1 MSAISYPNESEAYR
15 NVRNELLKAELEL
28 RAHIERVAEQRRN
41 LPPGGQLKEDYIFEE
56 LVDNKVKIVKLSEL
70 FEPGKDTL
78 FLYSFMYAPN
88 MEAACPMCTAL
99 LDGLDGQVI
108 HLQQQINV
116 AVVAKHSLE
125 KIHEH
130 AQKRGWSNF
139 RLLSSANNSYNTDY
153 FGEHDGYQISNANI
167 FVRNGQEIRHFWGSE
182 MTMGPMIEGGNM
194 RHLDLIWPLWNVL
207 DMTPAG
213 RGQWYPELSY
223 D

>member
-1 MSAISYPNESEAYR
+1 MSTIAYPNESEAYR
-15 NVRNELLKAELEL
+15 SARNELLEAELEL
-28 RAHIERVAEQRRN
+28 RAHIERVAEQRRR
-41 LPPGGQLKEDYIFEE
+41 LPPGGQVKEDYVFEE
-56 LVDNKVKIVKLSEL
+56 LVDNGVKAVRLSEL

-88 MEAACPMCTAL
+88 MDAACPMCTAL

-108 HLQQQINV
+108 HLKQQINV

-125 KIHEH
+125 KLHEH
-130 AQKRGWSNF
+130 AHNRGWSNF
-139 RLLSSANNSYNTDY
+139 RLLSSANNSYNVDY
-153 FGEHDGYQISNANI
+153 FGEHDGGQISNANV
-167 FVRNGQEIRHFWGSE
+167 FVRNGHEIRHFWGSE

-194 RHLDLIWPLWNVL
+194 RHLDMIWPLWNVL